1 MALLLTLCLVIL
13 GTSFLS
19 GIFGMAGGLILV
31 GVLLVLMPLPDAMAL
46 HAVTQISSNGWRC
59 ALWIRHVHWRTVGF
73 YTAGGMIAV
82 AAWSLVQFV
91 PDKPWALLGL
101 GASPFLVRLL
111 PNSLRPDAESAPQA
125 MLYGGGCMMLM
136 LLTGVS
142 GPLADH
148 FFLGGRLEK
157 RAIIATKSMCQTL
170 GHSLKL
176 IYFSG
181 LIDNAGILD
190 PLLGTAAVL
199 AAALGTMLARRVV
212 EAMSDATFRRWGGR
226 IITAIGILYLAQ
238 GSLLLSLSLLRTER

>member
-1 MALLLTLCLVIL
+1 MLLALLSVVIL

-59 ALWIRHVHWRTVGF
+59 ALWIRHVRWRVVAF
-73 YTAGGMIAV
+73 YSAGCLAAV

-91 PDKPWALLGL
+91 PGKPWALLGL

-111 PNSLRPDAESAPQA
+111 PRGLRPDAESAPQA
-125 MLYGGGCMMLM
+125 VLYGATCMMLM

-142 GPLADH
+142 GPLADS

-157 RAIIATKSMCQTL
+157 RQIIATKSMVQTL
-170 GHSLKL
+170 SHALKL
-176 IYFSG
+176 MYFAA
-181 LIDNAGILD
+181 LIDNAGRID
-190 PLLGTAAVL
+190 PWLATAAI
-199 AAALGTMLARRVV
+199 AASAAGTVLARRVV
-212 EAMSDATFRRWGGR
+212 ESMSDAAFRRWGAR
-226 IITAIGILYLAQ
+226 IITAIGIFYLAQ
-238 GSLLLSLSLLRTER
+238 GAWLLGATP